1 MIYIAYN
8 LIFYKEK
15 NNKNLEFK
23 DKILKIV
30 KDSFPDEE
38 YILPYSQQTR
48 NEIASKLKCPLDE
61 VSGIFLNDLKPIISK
76 CSKILVFPTENRYI
90 GLGIY
95 WEIMLA
101 KKFKLDIFVYDQLNN
116 KFTNKYEIK
125 NINNNLHGKES
136 HIFYKEISLL

>member
-15 NNKNLEFK
+15 NDKNLQFK

-30 KDSFPDEE
+30 KDNFPEEE

-48 NEIASKLKCPLDE
+48 TEIAQKLKCSLNE
-61 VSGIFLNDLKPIISK
+61 ISGQFLEDLKPVISK
-76 CSKILVFPTENRYI
+76 CSKILVFPTDNKYI

-101 KKFKLDIFVYDQLNN
+101 KKYNLEIFIYDQSSG
-116 KFTNKYEIK
+116 KFTNKYNLK
-125 NINNNLHGKES
+125 NLNNNIYGKES
-136 HIFYKEISLL
+136 HIFYKEIELL